1 MLKQMRSGAHS
12 IVLKFL
18 LFGLLLLAFV
28 GLALMDYRGMLSGN
42 YQSSNV
48 ATIDGEKI
56 TTVEFEQLMQQA
68 LRRQK
73 MSTEEAYKSGYP
85 AQYLQNEINSRVL
98 TKNVRDLGL
107 IVSNEEAAKQL
118 QVMISPLTAQGM
130 DKKEA
135 LQRMLYNM
143 GISEGQ
149 LVESMKAQIGVETL
163 MKSIST
169 GIKAPPQMAADAL
182 KYRSEARRAEYFTV
196 SADEAGKAEQPDEK
210 ALEEYYK
217 KISSRFM
224 IPESRTLA
232 VLVVDAKSLG
242 LSKDPT
248 EADRKA
254 WYEEH
259 KDSYKV
265 GERRV
270 IAQLVV
276 PKKEDADKLFAEAQ
290 KEKNLEALS
299 KGAGKSIS
307 TYVRSGEYTEA
318 ETPTDLS
325 EAFKAEK
332 GAVLGPVETPLG
344 FLIAQVEDVKPASV
358 RDYDEVKSDVAEA
371 MNAANDSGEALM
383 KRADEIEDL
392 ISAGKGLEEIAQ
404 QMKLKVDTLDKVT
417 QNDLAITKLPAADQ
431 IFAEGFKLSKG
442 TISQRIDAPSG
453 EFVIVEVRDVFPEQE
468 QPIAKVHADVLKAW
482 NAEKKSTLLDQAT
495 SKILDRL
502 KMGEDFDTVAKSLG
516 KKVSRTEMVRR
527 DEHGKAAAMM
537 KGMFPALFALDKIG
551 QVTAIGTAADGATI
565 LRLADRRIDDV
576 KEPKKEDLEQ
586 LRNMLDHAVQKDLL
600 EQYRMSLLTKY
611 KVKIDNKTLDRISKP
626 RDENGD
632 DMGAN

>member
-98 TKNVRDLGL
+98 TRNVRDLGL

-169 GIKAPPQMAADAL
+169 GIKAPPQMAQDAL

-196 SADEAGKAEQPDEK
+196 SADEAGKAEQPDDK

-248 EADRKA
+248 EAERKA

-299 KGAGKSIS
+299 KGAGKGIS

-318 ETPTDLS
+318 ETPTGLTD
-325 EAFKAEK
+325 AFTAEK
-332 GAVLGPVETPLG
+332 GTVLSPVETPLG
-344 FLIAQVEDVKPASV
+344 FLIAQIEDVKPASV
-358 RDYDEVKSDVAEA
+358 RDYDEVKADVAEA
-371 MNAANDSGEALM
+371 MSAANDSGEALM

-392 ISAGKGLEEIAQ
+392 IAGGKGLEEIAQ
-404 QMKLKVDTLDKVT
+404 QMKLKVETLDKVT
-417 QNDLAITKLPAADQ
+417 QNDLAVTKLPAADQ

-453 EFVIVEVRDVFPEQE
+453 EFVIVEVRDVFPAQE

-482 NAEKKSTLLDQAT
+482 NAEKKSSLLDQAT

-502 KMGEDFDTVAKSLG
+502 KMGEDFDSVAKSLG

-527 DEHGKAAAMM
+527 DEHAKAAAMM

-551 QVTAIGTAADGATI
+551 QVTAIGTAAEGATI

-626 RDENGD
+626 RDENAD
-632 DMGAN
+632 DTGAN

>member
-56 TTVEFEQLMQQA
+56 SSVEFEQLMQQA

-118 QVMISPLTAQGM
+118 QVMLAPFTAQGL
-130 DKKEA
+130 DKKTA
-135 LQRMLYNM
+135 LQTMLYNM

-169 GIKAPPQMAADAL
+169 GIKAPPQMAQDAL
-182 KYRSEARRAEYFTV
+182 KYRSESRRAEYFTV
-196 SADEAGKAEQPDEK
+196 TADEAGKAEQPDDK

-248 EADRKA
+248 EEERKA

-276 PKKEDADKLFAEAQ
+276 PKKEDADKLLTEA
-290 KEKNLEALS
+290 KSAKNLEALS
-299 KGAGKSIS
+299 KGAGKGIS

-318 ETPTDLS
+318 ETPMGLA

-332 GAVLGPVETPLG
+332 GAVIGPVETPLG
-344 FLIAQVEDVKPASV
+344 FLVAQVEDIKPASV
-358 RDYDEVKSDVAEA
+358 RAYDEVKSDVADA
-371 MNAANDSGEALM
+371 MSAANDSGEALM

-392 ISAGKGLEEIAQ
+392 IAGGKSLDEIAQ
-404 QMKLKVDTLDKVT
+404 QMKLKLTTLEKVT
-417 QNDLAITKLPAADQ
+417 QNDLAVTKLPAADQ

-442 TISQRIDAPSG
+442 TISQRLDAPTG
-453 EFVIVEVRDVFPEQE
+453 EFVIVEVRDVFPAQE

-482 NAEKKSTLLDQAT
+482 NAEKKSALLDQAT

-502 KMGEDFDTVAKSLG
+502 KMGEDFDSVAKSLG

-527 DEHGKAAAMM
+527 DEHAKAAAMM

-551 QVTAIGTAADGATI
+551 QVTAIGTTADGATI
-565 LRLADRRIDDV
+565 LRLADRRIDEA
-576 KEPKKEDLEQ
+576 KEPKKEELEQ
-586 LRNMLDHAVQKDLL
+586 LRSMLDHAVQKDLL
-600 EQYRMSLLTKY
+600 EQYRMSLLAKY
-611 KVKIDNKTLDRISKP
+611 KVKIDNKVLDRISKP
-626 RDENGD
+626 RDENADESGT
-632 DMGAN
+632 N

>member
-56 TTVEFEQLMQQA
+56 SSVEFEQLMQQA

-118 QVMISPLTAQGM
+118 QVMLAPFTAQGL
-130 DKKEA
+130 DKKTA
-135 LQRMLYNM
+135 LQTMLYNM

-169 GIKAPPQMAADAL
+169 GIKAPPQMAQDAL
-182 KYRSEARRAEYFTV
+182 KYRAESRRAEYFTV
-196 SADEAGKAEQPDEK
+196 TADEAGKAEQPDDK

-248 EADRKA
+248 EEERKA

-276 PKKEDADKLFAEAQ
+276 PKKEDADKLLADA
-290 KEKNLEALS
+290 KTAKNLEALS
-299 KGAGKSIS
+299 KGAGKGIS

-318 ETPTDLS
+318 ETPMGLAD
-325 EAFKAEK
+325 AFKAEK
-332 GAVLGPVETPLG
+332 GAVVGPVETPLG
-344 FLIAQVEDVKPASV
+344 FLIAQVEDIKPASV
-358 RDYDEVKSDVAEA
+358 RAYDEVKSDVADA
-371 MNAANDSGEALM
+371 MSAANDSGEALM

-392 ISAGKGLEEIAQ
+392 IAGGKSLDEIAQ
-404 QMKLKVDTLDKVT
+404 QMKLKLTTLEKVT
-417 QNDLAITKLPAADQ
+417 QNDLAVTKLPAADQ

-442 TISQRIDAPSG
+442 TISQRLDAPTG
-453 EFVIVEVRDVFPEQE
+453 EFVIVEVRHVFPAQE

-482 NAEKKSTLLDQAT
+482 NAEKKSALLDQAT

-527 DEHGKAAAMM
+527 DEHAKAAAMM

-551 QVTAIGTAADGATI
+551 QVTAIGTTADGATI
-565 LRLADRRIDDV
+565 LRLADRRIDDA

-611 KVKIDNKTLDRISKP
+611 KVKIDNKVLDRISKP
-626 RDENGD
+626 RDENAD
-632 DMGAN
+632 DSGTN

>member
-42 YQSSNV
+42 YQASNV

-56 TTVEFEQLMQQA
+56 SSVEFEQLMQQA

-118 QVMISPLTAQGM
+118 QVMLAPFTAQGL
-130 DKKEA
+130 DKKTA
-135 LQRMLYNM
+135 LQTMLYNM

-169 GIKAPPQMAADAL
+169 GIKAPPQMAQDAL

-196 SADEAGKAEQPDEK
+196 TADEAGKAEQPDDK

-217 KISSRFM
+217 KISGRFM
-224 IPESRTLA
+224 IPEARTLA

-248 EADRKA
+248 EEERKA

-276 PKKEDADKLFAEAQ
+276 PKKEDADKLLAEA
-290 KEKNLEALS
+290 KTAKNLEALS
-299 KGAGKSIS
+299 KGAGKGIS

-318 ETPTDLS
+318 ETPTGLS
-325 EAFKAEK
+325 DAFKAEK
-332 GAVLGPVETPLG
+332 GAVVGPVETPLG

-358 RDYDEVKSDVAEA
+358 RSYDEVKADVADA
-371 MNAANDSGEALM
+371 MSAANDSGEALM

-392 ISAGKGLEEIAQ
+392 IASGKGLEDIAQ
-404 QMKLKVDTLDKVT
+404 QMKLKLTTLEKVT
-417 QNDLAITKLPAADQ
+417 QNDLAVTKLPAADQ

-442 TISQRIDAPSG
+442 TISQRLDAPTG
-453 EFVIVEVRDVFPEQE
+453 EFVIVEVRDVFPAQE

-482 NAEKKSTLLDQAT
+482 NAEKKSALLDQAT

-502 KMGEDFDTVAKSLG
+502 KMGEDFDNVAKSLG

-527 DEHGKAAAMM
+527 DEHAKAAAMM

-565 LRLADRRIDDV
+565 LRLADRRIDDA
-576 KEPKKEDLEQ
+576 KEPRKEDLEQ

-600 EQYRMSLLTKY
+600 EQYRMSLLAKY
-611 KVKIDNKTLDRISKP
+611 NVKIDNKVLDRISKP
-626 RDENGD
+626 RDENAD
-632 DMGAN
+632 DSGAN

>member
-56 TTVEFEQLMQQA
+56 SSVEFEQLMQQA

-118 QVMISPLTAQGM
+118 QVMLAPFTAQGL
-130 DKKEA
+130 DKKTA
-135 LQRMLYNM
+135 LQTMLYNM

-169 GIKAPPQMAADAL
+169 GIKAPPQMAQDAL
-182 KYRSEARRAEYFTV
+182 KYRAESRRAEYFTV
-196 SADEAGKAEQPDEK
+196 TADEAGKAEQPDDK

-224 IPESRTLA
+224 IPEARTLA

-248 EADRKA
+248 EEERKA

-276 PKKEDADKLFAEAQ
+276 PKKEDADKLLTEA
-290 KEKNLEALS
+290 KSAKNLEALS
-299 KGAGKSIS
+299 KGAGKGIS

-318 ETPTDLS
+318 ETPMGLAD
-325 EAFKAEK
+325 AFKAEK
-332 GAVLGPVETPLG
+332 GAVVGPVETPLG
-344 FLIAQVEDVKPASV
+344 FLIAQVEDIKPASV
-358 RDYDEVKSDVAEA
+358 RAYDEVKSDVADA
-371 MNAANDSGEALM
+371 MSAANDSGEALM

-392 ISAGKGLEEIAQ
+392 IAGGKSLDEIAQ
-404 QMKLKVDTLDKVT
+404 QMKLKLTTLEKVT
-417 QNDLAITKLPAADQ
+417 QNDLAVTKLPAADQ

-442 TISQRIDAPSG
+442 TISQRLDAPTG
-453 EFVIVEVRDVFPEQE
+453 EFVIVEVRDVFPAQE
-468 QPIAKVHADVLKAW
+468 QPLAKVHADVLKAW
-482 NAEKKSTLLDQAT
+482 NAEKKSALLDQAT

-527 DEHGKAAAMM
+527 DEHAKAAAMM

-551 QVTAIGTAADGATI
+551 QVTAIGTTADGATI
-565 LRLADRRIDDV
+565 LRLADRRIDDA

-600 EQYRMSLLTKY
+600 EQYRMSLLAKY
-611 KVKIDNKTLDRISKP
+611 KVKIDNKVLDRISKP
-626 RDENGD
+626 RDENAD
-632 DMGAN
+632 DSGTN

>member
-56 TTVEFEQLMQQA
+56 SSVEFEQLMQQA

-118 QVMISPLTAQGM
+118 QVMLAPFTAQGL
-130 DKKEA
+130 DKKTA
-135 LQRMLYNM
+135 LQTMLYNM

-169 GIKAPPQMAADAL
+169 GIKAPPQMAQDAL
-182 KYRSEARRAEYFTV
+182 KYRAESRRAEYFTV
-196 SADEAGKAEQPDEK
+196 TADEAGKAEQPDDK

-248 EADRKA
+248 EEERKA

-276 PKKEDADKLFAEAQ
+276 PKKEDADKLLAEA
-290 KEKNLEALS
+290 KTAKNLEALS
-299 KGAGKSIS
+299 KGAGKGIS

-318 ETPTDLS
+318 ETPMGLAD
-325 EAFKAEK
+325 AFKAEK
-332 GAVLGPVETPLG
+332 GAVVGPVETPLG
-344 FLIAQVEDVKPASV
+344 FLIAQVEDIKPASV
-358 RDYDEVKSDVAEA
+358 RAYDEVKSDVADA
-371 MNAANDSGEALM
+371 MSAANDSGEALM

-392 ISAGKGLEEIAQ
+392 IAGGKSLDEIAQ
-404 QMKLKVDTLDKVT
+404 QMKLKLTTLEKVT
-417 QNDLAITKLPAADQ
+417 QNDLAVTKLPAADQ

-442 TISQRIDAPSG
+442 TISQRLDAPTG
-453 EFVIVEVRDVFPEQE
+453 EFVIVEVRDVFPAQE

-482 NAEKKSTLLDQAT
+482 NAEKKSALLDQAT

-527 DEHGKAAAMM
+527 DEHAKAAAMM

-551 QVTAIGTAADGATI
+551 QVTAIGTTADGATI
-565 LRLADRRIDDV
+565 LRLADRRIDDA

-600 EQYRMSLLTKY
+600 EQYRMSLLAKY
-611 KVKIDNKTLDRISKP
+611 KVKIDNKVLDRISKP
-626 RDENGD
+626 RDENAD
-632 DMGAN
+632 DTGAN

>member
-56 TTVEFEQLMQQA
+56 SSVEFEQLMQQA

-118 QVMISPLTAQGM
+118 QVMLAPFTAQGL
-130 DKKEA
+130 DKKTA
-135 LQRMLYNM
+135 LQTMLYNM

-169 GIKAPPQMAADAL
+169 GIKAPPQMAQDAL
-182 KYRSEARRAEYFTV
+182 KYRAESRRAEYFTV
-196 SADEAGKAEQPDEK
+196 TADEAGKAEQPDDK

-248 EADRKA
+248 EEERKA

-276 PKKEDADKLFAEAQ
+276 PKKEDADKLLAEA
-290 KEKNLEALS
+290 KTAKNLEALS
-299 KGAGKSIS
+299 KGTGKGIS

-318 ETPTDLS
+318 ETPMGLAD
-325 EAFKAEK
+325 AFKAEK
-332 GAVLGPVETPLG
+332 GAVVGPVETPLG
-344 FLIAQVEDVKPASV
+344 FLIAQVEDIKPASV
-358 RDYDEVKSDVAEA
+358 RAYDEVKSDVADA
-371 MNAANDSGEALM
+371 MSAANDSGEALM

-392 ISAGKGLEEIAQ
+392 IAGGKSLDEIAQ
-404 QMKLKVDTLDKVT
+404 QMKLKLTTLEKVT
-417 QNDLAITKLPAADQ
+417 QNDLAVTKLPAADQ

-442 TISQRIDAPSG
+442 TISQRLDAPTG
-453 EFVIVEVRDVFPEQE
+453 EFVIVEVRDVFPAQE

-482 NAEKKSTLLDQAT
+482 NAEKKSALLDQAT

-527 DEHGKAAAMM
+527 DEHAKAAAMM

-551 QVTAIGTAADGATI
+551 QVTAIGTTADGATI
-565 LRLADRRIDDV
+565 LRLADRRIDDA

-600 EQYRMSLLTKY
+600 EQYRMSLLAKY
-611 KVKIDNKTLDRISKP
+611 KVKIDNKVLDRISKP
-626 RDENGD
+626 RDENAD
-632 DMGAN
+632 DTGAN

>member
-56 TTVEFEQLMQQA
+56 SSVEFEQLMQQA

-118 QVMISPLTAQGM
+118 QVMLAPFTAQGL
-130 DKKEA
+130 DKKTA
-135 LQRMLYNM
+135 LQTMLYNM

-169 GIKAPPQMAADAL
+169 GIKAPPQMAQDAL
-182 KYRSEARRAEYFTV
+182 KYRAESRRAEYFTV
-196 SADEAGKAEQPDEK
+196 TADEAGKAEQPDDK

-248 EADRKA
+248 EEERKA

-276 PKKEDADKLFAEAQ
+276 PKKEDADKLLADA
-290 KEKNLEALS
+290 KTAKNLEALS
-299 KGAGKSIS
+299 KGAGKGIS

-318 ETPTDLS
+318 ETPMGLAD
-325 EAFKAEK
+325 AFKAEK
-332 GAVLGPVETPLG
+332 GAVVGPVETPLG
-344 FLIAQVEDVKPASV
+344 FLIAQVEDIKPASV
-358 RDYDEVKSDVAEA
+358 RAYDEVKSDVADA
-371 MNAANDSGEALM
+371 MSAANDSGEALM

-392 ISAGKGLEEIAQ
+392 IAGGKSLDEIAQ
-404 QMKLKVDTLDKVT
+404 QMKLKLTTLEKVT
-417 QNDLAITKLPAADQ
+417 QNDLAVTKLPAADQ

-442 TISQRIDAPSG
+442 TISQRLDAPSG
-453 EFVIVEVRDVFPEQE
+453 EFVIVEVRDVFPAQE

-482 NAEKKSTLLDQAT
+482 NAEKKSALLDQAT

-527 DEHGKAAAMM
+527 DEHAKAAAMM

-565 LRLADRRIDDV
+565 LRLADRRIDDA

-600 EQYRMSLLTKY
+600 EQYRMSLLAKY
-611 KVKIDNKTLDRISKP
+611 KVKIDNKVLDRISKP
-626 RDENGD
+626 RDENAD
-632 DMGAN
+632 DSGTN